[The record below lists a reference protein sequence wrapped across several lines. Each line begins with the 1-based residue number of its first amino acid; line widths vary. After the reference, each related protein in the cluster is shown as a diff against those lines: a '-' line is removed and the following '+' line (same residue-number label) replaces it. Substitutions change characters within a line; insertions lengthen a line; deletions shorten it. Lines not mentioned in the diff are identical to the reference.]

1 MKYYCSYDKKLDPY
15 FWKLKK
21 VNDNPHVFFKNRQDA
36 INYYLSQK
44 HEGVIWFQKDK
55 NDLARGFVPKYE
67 GYINSTRENNKLI
80 HEIKLFDSVK
90 LLNPEE
96 TIRKLYSTWNLNQE
110 TGEDILALNK
120 IDRSRTI
127 LNSYLTSSQMRSF
140 LESKKRRKTKKEKI
154 VAPQEELNFDE
165 VPSLEEWKGSSSEFD
180 SVNDNFL
187 NFYELD
193 NIIYNNYKNN
203 KGQNMNMKKKIY
215 QPVGYIIPP
224 NQTGTIEYTVVPGQT
239 LNTAINP
246 LGQETMIVS
255 SPPPQYN
262 YNYVEAIPQPIYVAP
277 PQPMIQPMP
286 QPIQVVQAPSP
297 YSSYYSTNNYDY
309 PSFAPQQQQS
319 NIVESLTNEIKHMRN
334 DLSQIQSKTQ
344 SLSFSR
350 PETINPL
357 AITSEINNSVEN
369 FKNEIKRELQSFS
382 RPDPINSLA
391 ITSEI
396 NNSVENFK
404 NEIKREIQSFSRP
417 DPINS
422 LAITS
427 EINNSVENFKNEIK
441 REIHDEF
448 SYLSSQF
455 NFADMGQTDRKI
467 SDLKANL
474 KDIQENLRALL
485 ENQKLSYNTINNDHY
500 NDIANIKQELQNL
513 NTTILN
519 TTSSQN
525 NTFFNDLNQI
535 KNKIRDLSDK
545 AGNVDTSEFG
555 SDLKSI
561 RNEIQTLKGDLYS
574 AKTQT
579 ASIPAPRTSTAPT
592 SSTVSPTI
600 SPVVSP
606 PVRTTTT
613 TLIPDFKPQEPAVK
627 PKSKKEAK
635 LEAKLKAKEAKL
647 EAKLETKETKL
658 EAKQAKNTK
667 EKMPKK
673 TKVGLGFL
681 FTFTGLLFVGAI
693 TIVVLFFLGI
703 I

>member
-21 VNDNPHVFFKNRQDA
+21 VNDDPHIFFKNRQDA

-44 HEGVIWFQKDK
+44 IEGVIWFQKDK
-55 NDLARGFVPKYE
+55 NDLARGFIPKYE
-67 GYINSTRENNKLI
+67 GYISSTWENNKLV

-96 TIRKLYSTWNLNQE
+96 TIKKLYSTWNLNQE

-140 LESKKRRKTKKEKI
+140 LDSKKRKKFKKEKTI
-154 VAPQEELNFDE
+154 TTNEEWNFDE
-165 VPSLEEWKGSSSEFD
+165 VPSFDEKWSFDEVPSFDEKWNFDETPSFEEERNFNEPLPLKKEEISSSEFE
-180 SVNDNFL
+180 SANDNFL

-193 NIIYNNYKNN
+193 NIIYNNYTNN

-246 LGQETMIVS
+246 LGQETMIIS

-262 YNYVEAIPQPIYVAP
+262 YVEAMPQPMYVAAPQPI
-277 PQPMIQPMP
+277 IQPMP
-286 QPIQVVQAPSP
+286 QPIQVVQATSP
-297 YSSYYSTNNYDY
+297 YATSPYNSYYSSNVYDY
-309 PSFAPQQQQS
+309 PSFSQPQPQS

-334 DLSQIQSKTQ
+334 DLSQMQSKTQ
-344 SLSFSR
+344 SLSFTR
-350 PETINPL
+350 PP
-357 AITSEINNSVEN
+357 
-369 FKNEIKRELQSFS
+369 QQ
-382 RPDPINSLA
+382 INSLA

-404 NEIKREIQSFSRP
+404 NEIKQ
-417 DPINS
+417 
-422 LAITS
+422 
-427 EINNSVENFKNEIK
+427 
-441 REIHDEF
+441 EIHDEF
-448 SYLSSQF
+448 SYLTSQF

-474 KDIQENLRALL
+474 KDIQENLRTLL

-535 KNKIRDLSDK
+535 KNKIKDLSNK

-561 RNEIQTLKGDLYS
+561 RNEIQTLKGDL
-574 AKTQT
+574 
-579 ASIPAPRTSTAPT
+579 
-592 SSTVSPTI
+592 SSKSSVV
-600 SPVVSP
+600 PVVT
-606 PVRTTTT
+606 PVVAPMATTT
-613 TLIPDFKPQEPAVK
+613 TLIPDFKPQAPVVK
-627 PKSKKEAK
+627 PKSKKEQK
-635 LEAKLKAKEAKL
+635 LEAKLQAKEAKL
-647 EAKLETKETKL
+647 GAKEAKLQGKV
-658 EAKQAKNTK
+658 K
-667 EKMPKK
+667 EKMSKK

-681 FTFTGLLFVGAI
+681 FTFTALLFAGAI
-693 TIVVLFFLGI
+693 TVVVLFLLGI

>member
-15 FWKLKK
+15 FWKLKR
-21 VNDNPHVFFKNRQDA
+21 VNDDPHIFFKNRQDA

-44 HEGVIWFQKDK
+44 NEGVIWFQKDK

-67 GYINSTRENNKLI
+67 GFINSTWENNKLV

-90 LLNPEE
+90 LLNPDE
-96 TIRKLYSTWNLNQE
+96 TIKKLYSTWNLNPE
-110 TGEDILALNK
+110 TGEDILSLNH

-140 LESKKRRKTKKEKI
+140 LENRKKERRKNKKEKNVI
-154 VAPQEELNFDE
+154 QEEELMFDDVPFIEEETNFDDIT
-165 VPSLEEWKGSSSEFD
+165 SFEEDKKSNYEFD
-180 SVNDNFL
+180 SENDNFL

-246 LGQETMIVS
+246 LGQETMIIS

-262 YNYVEAIPQPIYVAP
+262 YNYVEAMPQPVYVSA

-286 QPIQVVQAPSP
+286 QPIQVVQAAPSP
-297 YSSYYSTNNYDY
+297 YSAYYSTNTYDY
-309 PSFAPQQQQS
+309 PSFTHQQQPQS
-319 NIVESLTNEIKHMRN
+319 NVVESLTNEIKHMRN

-344 SLSFSR
+344 QLTLTR
-350 PETINPL
+350 PQQINP
-357 AITSEINNSVEN
+357 
-369 FKNEIKRELQSFS
+369 
-382 RPDPINSLA
+382 
-391 ITSEI
+391 
-396 NNSVENFK
+396 
-404 NEIKREIQSFSRP
+404 
-417 DPINS
+417 

-455 NFADMGQTDRKI
+455 NFAEMGETDRKI

-474 KDIQENLRALL
+474 KDIQENLKALL

-519 TTSSQN
+519 TTTSQN

-561 RNEIQTLKGDLYS
+561 RSEIHTLKGELSS
-574 AKTQT
+574 AKM
-579 ASIPAPRTSTAPT
+579 APPVAPIVMPAP
-592 SSTVSPTI
+592 
-600 SPVVSP
+600 PVVVP
-606 PVRTTTT
+606 PVRPMTTTT
-613 TLIPDFKPQEPAVK
+613 TLIPDIKPQAPEVK
-627 PKSKKEAK
+627 QKSKKDEK
-635 LEAKLKAKEAKL
+635 LEAKLQAKEAKL
-647 EAKLETKETKL
+647 KDKEAKLQTKELKDL
-658 EAKQAKNTK
+658 SNTK
-667 EKMPKK
+667 EKMSKK

-681 FTFTGLLFVGAI
+681 FTFTGLLFAGAI
-693 TIVVLFFLGI
+693 AVVVLFFLGI